1 MPNKYLGVSAVINK
15 IARRMRVFAI
25 SAVLSALTTPALAHN
40 AGGEEGAWT
49 HEIVY
54 TADVTAGLSGVDKKA
69 GRFLDNLDVIL
80 DGDLEAAFGWKGARA
95 HLYLLNNSGGAPNDL
110 IGTLQGVDNIEVPR
124 PRARLYELW
133 IEQSF
138 ADDRAALLM
147 GLYDLNS
154 EFYSTEASDLLIN
167 PSFGIGSEFASTGP
181 NGPSIFPSTTLA
193 ARLRVGDP
201 EGVAFQ
207 AAVLNAD
214 AATLGDPGGPDMGL
228 DEGALVVGEAA
239 WNGPFRLAAGAWG
252 YTERQDDVRKVTT
265 TGDPA
270 RRRARGGYALAEG
283 RFAGDDDRGASA
295 FVRLGLSDGDT
306 TPFTGG
312 WQAGVKVQGVFEG
325 RPDSAFSVGV
335 QQAFLSRK
343 ARANGRDEGLDL
355 GRHESGV
362 ELTYA
367 DTFGRI
373 TIQPDVQ
380 VIFHPGGERG
390 RDHAIVG
397 ALRFSLDL
405 S

>member
-1 MPNKYLGVSAVINK
+1 MTHAI
-15 IARRMRVFAI
+15 RVFA
-25 SAVLSALTTPALAHN
+25 LSAAMTTVAAPALA
-40 AGGEEGAWT
+40 EDDGAWT

-54 TADVTAGLSGVDKKA
+54 TADVTGGLSGVDKKA
-69 GRFLDNLDVIL
+69 GRFLDNLDVIVE
-80 DGDLEAAFGWKGARA
+80 GDLEKAVGWKGARV

-133 IEQSF
+133 LEQSF
-138 ADDRAALLM
+138 ADDRAALLV

-154 EFYSTEASDLLIN
+154 EFYSTGASDLLIN

-193 ARLRVGDP
+193 ARLRVGGE
-201 EGVAFQ
+201 EGLSVQ

-214 AATLGDPGGPDMGL
+214 AATLGDPGRPDMGL
-228 DEGALVVGEAA
+228 DEGALVIGEAA
-239 WNGPFRLAAGAWG
+239 WNGPVRMAAGVWG
-252 YTERQDDVRKVTT
+252 YTRRQDDIRDATAA
-265 TGDPA
+265 GDPA

-283 RFAGDDDRGASA
+283 RFAGDEARGMSA

-312 WQAGVKVQGVFEG
+312 WQAGVKVHGVFES

-335 QQAFLSRK
+335 QQAFLSNK

-355 GRHESGV
+355 GGHESGV
-362 ELTYA
+362 EITYA
-367 DTFGRI
+367 DTVGRL
-373 TIQPDVQ
+373 TIQPDLQ
-380 VIFHPGGERG
+380 VIFRPGGERS

-397 ALRFSLDL
+397 ALRLSLAFS
-405 S
+405 

>member
-1 MPNKYLGVSAVINK
+1 MNNK
-15 IARRMRVFAI
+15 ITRAMRVFAL
-25 SAVLSALTTPALAHN
+25 SSGLSALAAPALAQDEGTQ
-40 AGGEEGAWT
+40 AGAWT

-54 TADVTAGLSGVDKKA
+54 TADVTGGVSGVDKKA
-69 GRFLDNLDVIL
+69 GRFLDNLDVIFE
-80 DGDLEAAFGWKGARA
+80 GDLEAAFGWKGARA
-95 HLYLLNNSGGAPNDL
+95 HIYLLNNSGGAPNDL

-138 ADDRAALLM
+138 ADERAALLV

-154 EFYSTEASDLLIN
+154 EFYSTEASDLLIS
-167 PSFGIGSEFASTGP
+167 PPFGIGSEFASTGP

-193 ARLRVGDP
+193 ARLRVGNVD
-201 EGVAFQ
+201 GASFQ

-214 AATLGDPGGPDMGL
+214 AATIGDPGGPDTGL
-228 DEGALVVGEAA
+228 NEGALLVGEAA
-239 WNGPFRLAAGAWG
+239 WNGPLRVAVGAWG
-252 YTERQDDVRKVTT
+252 YTERQDDIRDVTMA
-265 TGDPA
+265 GDPA
-270 RRRARGGYALAEG
+270 LRRARGGYALAEG
-283 RFAGDDDRGASA
+283 RFAGDEERGASA
-295 FVRLGLSDGDT
+295 FLRAGLSDGDT
-306 TPFTGG
+306 TLFTGG
-312 WQAGVKVQGVFEG
+312 WQAGVKVQGVFAS
-325 RPDSAFSVGV
+325 RPASAFSVGV

-343 ARANGRDEGLDL
+343 ARANGRDEGRDL

-362 ELTYA
+362 EFTYA
-367 DTFGRI
+367 DTFGRL

-390 RDHAIVG
+390 RDHAVVG

>member
-1 MPNKYLGVSAVINK
+1 MINK
-15 IARRMRVFAI
+15 ISRGMRVFAL
-25 SAVLSALTTPALAHN
+25 SAGLSALAAPALAQDD
-40 AGGEEGAWT
+40 GGQGGAWT

-54 TADVTAGLSGVDKKA
+54 TADVTGGVSGVDKKA
-69 GRFLDNLDVIL
+69 GRFLDNLDVIV
-80 DGDLEAAFGWKGARA
+80 DGDLEAAFGWKGARG
-95 HLYLLNNSGGAPNDL
+95 HLHLLNNSGGAPNDL

-138 ADDRAALLM
+138 AGDRAALLV

-193 ARLRVGDP
+193 ARLRVGNAD
-201 EGVAFQ
+201 GASFQ

-214 AATLGDPGGPDMGL
+214 AATIGDPGGPDMGL

-239 WNGPFRLAAGAWG
+239 WNGPVRMAVGAWG
-252 YTERQDDVRKVTT
+252 YTERQDDIRKVTAA
-265 TGDPA
+265 GDPA
-270 RRRARGGYALAEG
+270 LRRARGGYALAEG
-283 RFAGDDDRGASA
+283 RVSGDEDRGAGA
-295 FVRLGLSDGDT
+295 FVRVGLSDGDT

-312 WQAGVKVQGVFEG
+312 WQAGVKVQGVFAS
-325 RPDSAFSVGV
+325 RPASAFSAGV

-362 ELTYA
+362 EFTYA
-367 DTFGRI
+367 DTFGRL

-380 VIFHPGGERG
+380 VIFNPGGERG
-390 RDHAIVG
+390 RDPAIVG

-405 S
+405 G